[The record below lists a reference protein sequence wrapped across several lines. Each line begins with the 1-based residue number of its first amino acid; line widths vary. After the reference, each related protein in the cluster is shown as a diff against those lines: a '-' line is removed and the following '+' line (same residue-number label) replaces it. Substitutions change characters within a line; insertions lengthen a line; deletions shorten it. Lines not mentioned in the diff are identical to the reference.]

1 MDLVSPFS
9 DQPLLTPGHGEQTVT
24 VTWKR
29 NKRGKLIDFFDTVK
43 SMLVISHHS
52 SAPSTTIKST
62 AECQEQQVSVL
73 VRSVTSA
80 KCTLALGFSTAEFS
94 DPEAGRF
101 WEEELNHTPPI
112 QMFLSPKNILLGA
125 QAYLP
130 CTHVLCP
137 TRAITGAKLSMKQS
151 DSDPAYPGP
160 QHGGQEGSGRVRI
173 SLHV

>member
-24 VTWKR
+24 VTL
-29 NKRGKLIDFFDTVK
+29 NTRGKLIDFFDTVK

-62 AECQEQQVSVL
+62 AECQEQQVSML
-73 VRSVTSA
+73 VHSVTSA
-80 KCTLALGFSTAEFS
+80 KCILALGFSTAGFS
-94 DPEAGRF
+94 DPEARRF

-130 CTHVLCP
+130 CAHVLCP
-137 TRAITGAKLSMKQS
+137 TRAITGVKLSMKQS
-151 DSDPAYPGP
+151 DSDSLSWATARGT
-160 QHGGQEGSGRVRI
+160 GRIGEGED
-173 SLHV
+173 